1 MPDIPIV
8 VLGGGGVG
16 KSCLTIQYIQGHFV
30 DQYDATIEDV
40 YRKTI
45 NLDNTPAVL
54 TVVDT
59 AGQDAFGAM
68 RDQYLKKGQ
77 GFVLVYSITDAESYH
92 HIRRIYASL
101 QRVRMGRPTPCV
113 LVGNKTDQ
121 EAYRAV
127 SHSKGA
133 QLAAEIAAPFL
144 EITAK
149 DHQMCE
155 DVFERLVRT
164 IRGGGVEAA
173 ATSSPSPAA
182 VARDGGADG
191 AGVAANNNSGGAAK
205 ASRANSN
212 AGTGGAS
219 AEPAADGGEDGTA
232 KTKKKRKHHK
242 CTLL

>member
-30 DQYDATIEDV
+30 DLYDATIEDV

-45 NLDNTPAVL
+45 NLDNVPAVL

-77 GFVLVYSITDAESYH
+77 GFVLVYSITDAESFH
-92 HIRRIYASL
+92 HIRRVYASL
-101 QRVRMGRPTPCV
+101 QRVRMGKPTPCV
-113 LVGNKTDQ
+113 LVGNKKDQ

-127 SHSKGA
+127 SHDAGA

-149 DHQMCE
+149 DHSMCE

-164 IRGGGVEAA
+164 IRSGGGGSGAPAASSA
-173 ATSSPSPAA
+173 ATGDGG
-182 VARDGGADG
+182 VDGGA
-191 AGVAANNNSGGAAK
+191 SGTNATP
-205 ASRANSN
+205 RANS
-212 AGTGGAS
+212 ATGTAAAGAS
-219 AEPAADGGEDGTA
+219 ASTGDGTGEGKA
-232 KTKKKRKHHK
+232 KAKKKHKHHK